1 MAIQFLKLES
11 KINLL
16 LEANT
21 SISTIS
27 STLEKPLS
35 SIYNTILYI
44 KKKKKLKDPILNR
57 VKRGRVKKITPR
69 AKKVINRDL
78 TRSPKK
84 ENKRLLLKNNLG
96 VTKRILQT
104 LLKEKGYLVNIS
116 KKKRLLNEKKA
127 ENRDIYAKEQLKEK
141 DLGLNKVIFS
151 DKYSIQRGHGSRAE
165 YHRKRRNKKLGK
177 ELVSSYLTSKF
188 Y

>member
-1 MAIQFLKLES
+1 MAIQFSKLES

-35 SIYNTILYI
+35 SIYNTISRI

-69 AKKVINRDL
+69 AKRVINRDL

-84 ENKRLLLKNNLG
+84 ENKRLLLENNLG
-96 VTKRILQT
+96 VTKRIL
-104 LLKEKGYLVNIS
+104 
-116 KKKRLLNEKKA
+116 
-127 ENRDIYAKEQLKEK
+127 
-141 DLGLNKVIFS
+141 
-151 DKYSIQRGHGSRAE
+151 
-165 YHRKRRNKKLGK
+165 
-177 ELVSSYLTSKF
+177 
-188 Y
+188 